1 MVLPQPGPVE
11 VNRGPRGSG
20 STDWIAKVG
29 RWIPAVESLRGYDAH
44 LLRRDVVAGATVAA
58 VAVPQAMAYATIF
71 DMPMQMGLFTAI
83 VMTGVGALLDSSR
96 QLINGPTNAISIA
109 MLSALSLTPPEKRV
123 EAAILMAL
131 LIGIIQ
137 ILITGMRLGDMSRY
151 ISHSVIVGFTLG
163 ASILLVMDQ
172 LKNILGLRA
181 MGDPHDPFLLRFA
194 KTFSQGGPIHW
205 PTLAVAMGTILVA
218 ASLRWL
224 NRRRGW
230 QIPEL
235 LAALTVAAV
244 VCAATGASDH
254 GVRRIDQIP
263 RELPAF
269 SPPRVDWGLVRDLLP
284 SAALIGMLGL
294 LEAIAMAKSIAAK
307 THQKLNIHQQC
318 LSEGVANLAGSF
330 FHCFPGSGSLTRS
343 YINHQAGAATQWSGV
358 FSAAAV
364 AVVILLF
371 APWAQ
376 YIPRAALAGVLML
389 TAIRMV
395 DPQHLLYH
403 LKATRFDAAI
413 VLATALAAA
422 LVSIEFCILI
432 GVFLS
437 FFFYVPK
444 AARLDCL
451 EYQWDRFGKMQPRRS
466 LAGAHSSSS
475 SCDRWRFYHV
485 EGELF
490 FGASP
495 DLEGMLE
502 RIEQEL
508 PEGVRFVLLRVRYAR
523 NPDAVCM
530 ELLER
535 FLTSLSGRGIQL
547 VLSGVGDDLRQVMAR
562 IGLDERIGRDRIFYE
577 QQVEGSST
585 REAVLWIYRQLGDH
599 RCATCTLG
607 EMQKVPTTID
617 YDI

>member
-1 MVLPQPGPVE
+1 MSRVE
-11 VNRGPRGSG
+11 
-20 STDWIAKVG
+20 
-29 RWIPAVESLRGYDAH
+29 RWIPAVESLRGYDAQM
-44 LLRRDVVAGATVAA
+44 LRRDVVAGVTVAA
-58 VAVPQAMAYATIF
+58 VAVPQAMAYASIF
-71 DMPMQMGLFTAI
+71 EMPMQMGLFTAI
-83 VMTGVGALLDSSR
+83 VMTGIGALLDSSR

-181 MGDPHDPFLLRFA
+181 VGDPHDPFLLRFA

-205 PTLAVAMGTILVA
+205 PTLAVALGTMLVA
-218 ASLRWL
+218 ALLRWL
-224 NRRRGW
+224 NRRRNW

-244 VCAATGASDH
+244 VCAATGAADQ
-254 GVRRIDQIP
+254 GVRRIDRIP

-269 SPPRVDWGLVRDLLP
+269 APPRVDLGLVRDLLP
-284 SAALIGMLGL
+284 SAVLIGMLGL

-330 FHCFPGSGSLTRS
+330 FQCFPGSGSLTRS

-358 FSAAAV
+358 FSAVAV

-389 TAIRMV
+389 TAMRMV
-395 DPQHLLYH
+395 DLPHLLYH

-422 LVSIEFCILI
+422 LVSIF
-432 GVFLS
+432 FLS
-437 FFFYVPK
+437 FSMF
-444 AARLDCL
+444 
-451 EYQWDRFGKMQPRRS
+451 PRRLGWIAWS
-466 LAGAHSSSS
+466 TSGIDLAGCSRVDPWLWPSLLPPP
-475 SCDRWRFYHV
+475 V
-485 EGELF
+485 IV
-490 FGASP
+490 GASTMWKESCFSGP
-495 DLEGMLE
+495 VQTWRGCWRGSIRNCRKGCGLSCCVFGTPAIQM
-502 RIEQEL
+502 RSAWSFWS
-508 PEGVRFVLLRVRYAR
+508 GFSRRFPVGKSSWSYRVWETT
-523 NPDAVCM
+523 C
-530 ELLER
+530 
-535 FLTSLSGRGIQL
+535 GR
-547 VLSGVGDDLRQVMAR
+547 
-562 IGLDERIGRDRIFYE
+562 
-577 QQVEGSST
+577 
-585 REAVLWIYRQLGDH
+585 
-599 RCATCTLG
+599 
-607 EMQKVPTTID
+607 
-617 YDI
+617 